1 MHINSYHSIILKIKL
16 RDTSNS
22 IAIDMHVY
30 LHIIGVDFRL
40 CFWVNLRVHA
50 FLVHSNEIANS
61 LDDC

>member
-1 MHINSYHSIILKIKL
+1 MLISFHVVSTDAAMSLYGI
-16 RDTSNS
+16 
-22 IAIDMHVY
+22 IDMHVY

-40 CFWVNLRVHA
+40 CFWINLRVHA